1 MQIFDAGLLFA
12 GDAPSGGKQKNIDAI
27 VLHHR
32 AGNGTVESIHAQ
44 HLSQGWWGIGYHY
57 YVMKNGLVWRGRP
70 EEYVGSHAG
79 AKNGY
84 NTHSIG
90 ICFEGNFETET
101 MSKSQLNAGRE
112 LIADIKKRYAIKEIL
127 QHSDIAATAC
137 AGKNFPYVAMLAT
150 EPKTPETKPPGKAV
164 KVAVGTGTVS
174 GLLIDNVTY
183 VPLREYTDTLK
194 RQLAVTWSMDKGAAV
209 ELT

>member
-1 MQIFDAGLLFA
+1 MEIFNAGLLFA

-44 HLSQGWWGIGYHY
+44 HLKQGWWGIGYHY
-57 YVMKNGLVWRGRP
+57 YITKHGIIWCGRP
-70 EEYVGSHAG
+70 EEFVGSHAG

-90 ICFEGNFETET
+90 ICFEGNFETDT
-101 MSKSQLNAGRE
+101 MLPAQLNAGRE

-127 QHSDIAATAC
+127 QHKDIAATAC
-137 AGKNFPYVAMLAT
+137 AGKNFPFAELVA
-150 EPKTPETKPPGKAV
+150 EPVPDAKQWAIENGIFLGNGNGDYMWDKPL
-164 KVAVGTGTVS
+164 T
-174 GLLIDNVTY
+174 
-183 VPLREYTDTLK
+183 RE
-194 RQLAVTWSMDKGAAV
+194 QAAV
-209 ELT
+209 VLQRLWNILK